1 VPERYPSDC
10 TDDLRV
16 SDIFVV
22 VNSEHVYVVA
32 RMCSEG
38 SCGQGGVKVAEI
50 STVQVWNLFGLR
62 RCFNRMFDTYDG
74 CWI

>member
-1 VPERYPSDC
+1 VTDSSPQHSSFDYLKHGTLSMQERYPSDC

-32 RMCSEG
+32 RMFSEG
-38 SCGQGGVKVAEI
+38 SCGQGGIKVAEI
-50 STVQVWNLFGLR
+50 STVQV
-62 RCFNRMFDTYDG
+62 
-74 CWI
+74 